1 MEPRKGCKTMANRTY
16 EHVDDFIDA
25 PCYDTTEVEAY
36 AAWMLN
42 HYRFPANLKFKFNKF
57 MKSHKLFATYKDQVY
72 LVTGAS
78 RMGDVWLAT
87 DFNREIGYD
96 LRVDINDIQS
106 WGNNPDSSYVNLS
119 CQSIQT

>member
-1 MEPRKGCKTMANRTY
+1 MSDRTY
-16 EHVDDFIDA
+16 KHVDDFIDA
-25 PCYDTTEVEAY
+25 SCSQMSESETY

-42 HYRFPANLKFKFNKF
+42 HFRFPAGLRFKFDKF

-72 LVTGAS
+72 LITGAS
-78 RMGDVWLAT
+78 RMGDVWLAA
-87 DFNREIGYD
+87 DFNRENGYD

-106 WGNNPDSSYVNLS
+106 WGNNPNGSYVNLS

>member
-1 MEPRKGCKTMANRTY
+1 MIDRIY

-25 PCYDTTEVEAY
+25 PCIRATESESY

-42 HYRFPANLKFKFNKF
+42 HFRFPANLRFKFDKF
-57 MKSHKLFATYKDQVY
+57 MKGHKLFATYKDQVY
-72 LVTGAS
+72 RVTGAS

-87 DFNREIGYD
+87 DFDRKTGYD
-96 LRVDINDIQS
+96 LRVDINNIQS
-106 WGNNPDSSYVNLS
+106 WGDNPDGSYVNTS